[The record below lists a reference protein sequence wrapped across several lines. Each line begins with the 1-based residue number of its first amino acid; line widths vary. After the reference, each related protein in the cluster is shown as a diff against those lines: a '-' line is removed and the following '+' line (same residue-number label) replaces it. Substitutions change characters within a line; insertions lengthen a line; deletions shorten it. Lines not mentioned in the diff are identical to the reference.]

1 MKGMPRPPPRIAV
14 GSDAAHERLAGY
26 VVKVKG
32 LDMTVSCSRFLRKVF

>member
-14 GSDAAHERLAGY
+14 GSDAHERLAGY